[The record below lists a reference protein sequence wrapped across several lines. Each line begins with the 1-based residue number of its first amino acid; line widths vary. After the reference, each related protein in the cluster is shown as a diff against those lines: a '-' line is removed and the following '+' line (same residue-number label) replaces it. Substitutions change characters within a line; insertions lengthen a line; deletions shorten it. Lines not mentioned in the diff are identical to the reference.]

1 LKKIEKEISKS
12 MSEKIKVKK
21 SPEILKYRA
30 QKCKNIRL
38 QGIKRIL
45 YIWTEPDWNPSIL
58 KAIGRGGGSQV
69 KKSNIE
75 LSIAKVSIK
84 IFEL

>member
-1 LKKIEKEISKS
+1 

-38 QGIKRIL
+38 QGLKRIL
-45 YIWTEPDWNPSIL
+45 YIWTEPDWNPSIF
-58 KAIGRGGGSQV
+58 KAIGRGGVSGQ
-69 KKSNIE
+69 KIKYRIIHRKGLNENI
-75 LSIAKVSIK
+75 
-84 IFEL
+84 